1 MEECASAGPATL
13 PESGVTVEAASAA
26 AGRSEGR
33 RGLASEESPMRSS
46 QDMDLMS
53 TEWTDEKHNLYLNSI
68 EASFISQLYSSEYS
82 LDDFHGLSPIT
93 KKDNA
98 SASNINHR
106 STGQFKVQRDGSWGK
121 INFERATN
129 HVENKARLLTANPW
143 IQHFRSP
150 LIRRER
156 ETKSSEQNGSMDMAI
171 MESGHGKYREE
182 FASSDHPIDTC
193 SQIYYQASDGST
205 AEVMDQNFVDMNSK
219 EKLIGSKKRRRMRTK
234 LSSAT
239 KGTCT

>member
-1 MEECASAGPATL
+1 MEESASAGPATL
-13 PESGVTVEAASAA
+13 PESGVTAEAASAA

-33 RGLASEESPMRSS
+33 RGLASEESPMR
-46 QDMDLMS
+46 DMDLMS

-98 SASNINHR
+98 SASDINHR

-121 INFERATN
+121 INFERVTN

-156 ETKSSEQNGSMDMAI
+156 AMNHQSKTIPVLK
-171 MESGHGKYREE
+171 
-182 FASSDHPIDTC
+182 
-193 SQIYYQASDGST
+193 IYYQASDGSS

-239 KGTCT
+239 KGK